1 MRTKWNSHI
10 ESSWR
15 PQILILSPSY
25 KKEDENGFNTDTS
38 AGCKTANKTAAIN
51 GNAAISG
58 VPN

>member
-1 MRTKWNSHI
+1 MELPHRI
-10 ESSWR
+10 VLAA
-15 PQILILSPSY
+15 PILILSPSY

-38 AGCKTANKTAAIN
+38 AGCKTTNKTAAIN